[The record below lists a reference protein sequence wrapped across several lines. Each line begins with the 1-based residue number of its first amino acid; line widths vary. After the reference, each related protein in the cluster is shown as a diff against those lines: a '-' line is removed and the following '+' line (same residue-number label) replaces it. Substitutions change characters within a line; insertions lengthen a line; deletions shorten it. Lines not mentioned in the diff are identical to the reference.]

1 VNSTNEL
8 FSKYFTEALVKEV
21 SDFYIDTKSK
31 KSRENM
37 LILERQTDSIRRE
50 LNGAITGVAVA
61 NDNTFNLNPALNVRR
76 ASARKS
82 RCAGKYCYL
91 DRIGKA
97 IGIGQSNFA

>member
-1 VNSTNEL
+1 
-8 FSKYFTEALVKEV
+8 
-21 SDFYIDTKSK
+21 
-31 KSRENM
+31 M

-76 ASARKS
+76 APSARKQS

>member
-8 FSKYFTEALVKEV
+8 FSKYFTEAFKEV

-37 LILERQTDSIRRE
+37 LILERQTDLLDE
-50 LNGAITGVAVA
+50 VNGAITGVAVA

-76 ASARKS
+76 ALLPASK
-82 RCAGKYCYL
+82 
-91 DRIGKA
+91 
-97 IGIGQSNFA
+97 